1 MNKVRLVFLVFISL
15 FVVLI
20 SFIVLTYSEHDKVS
34 KYGGVVR
41 ELGHEVLEMRDHI
54 TNDALTEISNPYQ
67 MSADL
72 VTLEKELQAL
82 KDNYQGENTHS
93 TFFQHLP
100 TLELL
105 DQFHDASMSNV
116 DTLDKLVGLSV
127 ARQLLLKSMT
137 TQLTSSKPINYH
149 FGAESDLIIQSELL
163 ASVLFSGVHIQH
175 SDVDSDL
182 ANLSQTFVELNQQH
196 SLLLSQVLD
205 LHSTEYIEHIEHQF
219 TELQDQLKGV
229 TVKLGPHTCATDLR
243 LLVLPIYPQS
253 LRTQEKHPLLPSSR
267 RQSRK
272 SQRSKISLSRDHEPR
287 VTHPNEW
294 RIRHRSDN
302 QRGFTQREYS

>member
-34 KYGGVVR
+34 KYGGAIR

-54 TNDALTEISNPYQ
+54 TNAALTEISNPYQ

-82 KDNYQGENTHS
+82 RDSYQGENIHS

-116 DTLDKLVGLSV
+116 ECRYTRQAHWAQCRSSV
-127 ARQLLLKSMT
+127 
-137 TQLTSSKPINYH
+137 
-149 FGAESDLIIQSELL
+149 
-163 ASVLFSGVHIQH
+163 
-175 SDVDSDL
+175 
-182 ANLSQTFVELNQQH
+182 
-196 SLLLSQVLD
+196 
-205 LHSTEYIEHIEHQF
+205 
-219 TELQDQLKGV
+219 
-229 TVKLGPHTCATDLR
+229 
-243 LLVLPIYPQS
+243 
-253 LRTQEKHPLLPSSR
+253 
-267 RQSRK
+267 
-272 SQRSKISLSRDHEPR
+272 
-287 VTHPNEW
+287 
-294 RIRHRSDN
+294 
-302 QRGFTQREYS
+302 YSAIHD